1 AEADQL
7 VRAKG
12 VYDYIVGHY
21 EWNGLNG
28 KYCEQGLRKAFEA
41 KSGNVGD
48 INVSLIAALRY
59 AGLEA
64 DPVILSTRSNGYATE
79 LFPSLSDFNYVIAR
93 LVIDGETY
101 LLDATDPL
109 MPFGMIPFHCL
120 NGRGRVIGDRESSW
134 LDIKA

>member
-1 AEADQL
+1 RQDSRFGGQLRRGENIMDKNLTASITAEADQL

-64 DPVILSTRSNGYATE
+64 DPVILSTRSNG
-79 LFPSLSDFNYVIAR
+79 
-93 LVIDGETY
+93 
-101 LLDATDPL
+101 
-109 MPFGMIPFHCL
+109 
-120 NGRGRVIGDRESSW
+120 
-134 LDIKA
+134 